1 MRILR
6 HTVQDEY
13 GLHDR
18 PASQMAEICRRA
30 QSEILLRCGERSADC
45 KRLFSVLGAGV
56 QSREIIE
63 LRIEGP
69 DEDEICAALETYILE
84 NGV

>member
-13 GLHDR
+13 GLHAR

-30 QSEILLRCGERSADC
+30 QSEILPRCAERSAGGTRPAQTEPAARQRPGHAPNAQLDNET
-45 KRLFSVLGAGV
+45 GV
-56 QSREIIE
+56 NRMRRNYKCLIY
-63 LRIEGP
+63 P
-69 DEDEICAALETYILE
+69 
-84 NGV
+84 